1 MKKLFTLFLL
11 MLAIQVIQAQV
22 KYSKLKVHIDNSGV
36 EDLIRLGID
45 IDHGIYEEGKFYT
58 ADFSDTDIDI
68 LNSAEIHYEI
78 LVDDVVAHFHY
89 ENEHPTENV
98 QYRTD
103 GLPCFATATLPAVPS
118 HWYLGSMGG
127 YFTYAQMLQMI
138 DSMALE
144 YPGLITV
151 KTPLST
157 MTTAEGR
164 SVFVVKI
171 SDNPNVSEASEPKVL
186 YTALHHA
193 REPLSMSQL
202 IMYMYYVLENYN
214 TDLMIKSIVDNSE
227 MYFVP
232 CLNPDGYIYNQT
244 TNPSGGGMWRKN
256 RRNNGDGTF
265 GVDLNRNYGF
275 YWAYDDVGSSPT
287 TSSDT
292 YRGTAGFSEPETK
305 MIRDF
310 VSSVPFEI
318 VLNYHTYGNYLVY
331 PWGHIPS
338 LTPDST
344 LFKRY
349 GAYLTEENKYKAGTG
364 FETVGYNVNGD
375 SDDYGYGDS
384 ITKNKY
390 FSMTPEC
397 GDAFWMPS
405 SQITATCQGTLM
417 QNIKTALLV
426 IDVADLEDINTS
438 LFTTTN
444 GFLKYD
450 IERLGLRNTDTFKV
464 ECISLSPALTVATA
478 PKYHINMAL
487 LQKNTDSVSYTINP
501 SLLTGNTFRYLW
513 KLTTNN
519 VSTYDTIIKYFDD
532 SLIRVYASSATTLS
546 GWTNSGTR
554 NWGVSATTY
563 VSAPASFHDS
573 PTGNSENNATYILTN
588 NTVFD
593 LTNANNAFL
602 KFYCK
607 WATEDNYDF
616 VQVHA
621 VEEVTN
627 IATPLCGLYTVEGT
641 ADEDLGN
648 PVYDGTQ
655 ATWVQENMNLSDFL
669 GKKIKIRFTLKTDN
683 FTRLDGFYF
692 DDIEILVNTDTTNTD
707 STNVGIQDISKEA
720 FQIYPS
726 ITQDEITILSK
737 YNKQFNTI
745 QILDQIGNIVVAKNN
760 IAEKSYILD
769 VRNLSNGIYYL
780 KVADF
785 KNQYQTFKFVKY

>member
-1 MKKLFTLFLL
+1 
-11 MLAIQVIQAQV
+11 
-22 KYSKLKVHIDNSGV
+22 
-36 EDLIRLGID
+36 
-45 IDHGIYEEGKFYT
+45 
-58 ADFSDTDIDI
+58 
-68 LNSAEIHYEI
+68 
-78 LVDDVVAHFHY
+78 
-89 ENEHPTENV
+89 
-98 QYRTD
+98 
-103 GLPCFATATLPAVPS
+103 
-118 HWYLGSMGG
+118 
-127 YFTYAQMLQMI
+127 
-138 DSMALE
+138 
-144 YPGLITV
+144 
-151 KTPLST
+151 
-157 MTTAEGR
+157 
-164 SVFVVKI
+164 
-171 SDNPNVSEASEPKVL
+171 
-186 YTALHHA
+186 
-193 REPLSMSQL
+193 
-202 IMYMYYVLENYN
+202 
-214 TDLMIKSIVDNSE
+214 
-227 MYFVP
+227 
-232 CLNPDGYIYNQT
+232 
-244 TNPSGGGMWRKN
+244 
-256 RRNNGDGTF
+256 
-265 GVDLNRNYGF
+265 
-275 YWAYDDVGSSPT
+275 
-287 TSSDT
+287 
-292 YRGTAGFSEPETK
+292 
-305 MIRDF
+305 
-310 VSSVPFEI
+310 
-318 VLNYHTYGNYLVY
+318 
-331 PWGHIPS
+331 
-338 LTPDST
+338 
-344 LFKRY
+344 
-349 GAYLTEENKYKAGTG
+349 
-364 FETVGYNVNGD
+364 
-375 SDDYGYGDS
+375 
-384 ITKNKY
+384 
-390 FSMTPEC
+390 
-397 GDAFWMPS
+397 
-405 SQITATCQGTLM
+405 
-417 QNIKTALLV
+417 
-426 IDVADLEDINTS
+426 
-438 LFTTTN
+438 
-444 GFLKYD
+444 
-450 IERLGLRNTDTFKV
+450 
-464 ECISLSPALTVATA
+464 
-478 PKYHINMAL
+478 
-487 LQKNTDSVSYTINP
+487 
-501 SLLTGNTFRYLW
+501 
-513 KLTTNN
+513 
-519 VSTYDTIIKYFDD
+519 
-532 SLIRVYASSATTLS
+532 VYASSATTLS